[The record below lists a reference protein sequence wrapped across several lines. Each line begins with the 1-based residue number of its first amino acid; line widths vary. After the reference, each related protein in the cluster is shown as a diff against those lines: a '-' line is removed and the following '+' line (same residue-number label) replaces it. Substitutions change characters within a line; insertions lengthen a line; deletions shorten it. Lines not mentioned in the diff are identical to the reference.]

1 MMEVG
6 IKLPTVEVRYQNL
19 CVEAECKVVQGRP
32 IPTLWNTLKEWIS
45 DTTKLS
51 VLKSQNSKICII
63 KSANGMIRPGRMTLL
78 LGPPASGKTTLLLA
92 LAGKLSHSLKNPLKL
107 IADTTMTRIFIL
119 ILLLSMGS
127 ATKPP
132 ECGIPSP
139 HSLRR
144 DKLTVLMSGFSE
156 SRIPLL
162 QSLAATYS
170 LSPIVSS
177 VLIIWGNPSTPKRI
191 LNQLSHNLSLSSS
204 SISLLRQRSASLNH
218 RFLPRPDHIATDAV
232 LVCDDDVEVDL
243 PSLTFAFRVWE
254 KAPHRLVGLF
264 ARSHD
269 YDLSRREW
277 VYTVRPDRFSI
288 VLTKFM
294 LLSARYLFLYTCE
307 GGARM
312 ARVRAS
318 VDSLRNCEDILM
330 NLVVA
335 EATGEGPVLVG
346 AKRVRDYGDARN
358 DEEGGVSGVGLSGR
372 KGEHRKRRGWCI
384 GEFHRVLG
392 RMPLRYSYGKVV
404 DSVGEQGLC
413 RKGAKLVF
421 CDQ

>member
-1 MMEVG
+1 MTP
-6 IKLPTVEVRYQNL
+6 PT
-19 CVEAECKVVQGRP
+19 
-32 IPTLWNTLKEWIS
+32 
-45 DTTKLS
+45 TT
-51 VLKSQNSKICII
+51 I
-63 KSANGMIRPGRMTLL
+63 
-78 LGPPASGKTTLLLA
+78 
-92 LAGKLSHSLKNPLKL
+92 L
-107 IADTTMTRIFIL
+107 ILIL
-119 ILLLSMGS
+119 ILLG
-127 ATKPP
+127 ATLFTTVSTTTPP
-132 ECGIPSP
+132 ECSP
-139 HSLRR
+139 TNPETQTLRR
-144 DKLTVLMSGFSE
+144 DKVTVLMSGFSE

-177 VLIIWGNPSTPKRI
+177 VLILWGNPSTPKHV
-191 LNQLSHNLSLSSS
+191 LHQLSLNLSLSSS
-204 SISLLRQRSASLNH
+204 SISLLPQRSASLNN
-218 RFLPRPDHIATDAV
+218 RFLPRNHIATDAV
-232 LVCDDDVEVDL
+232 LVCDDDVQVDL
-243 PSLTFAFRVWE
+243 HSLHFAFRVWE
-254 KAPHRLVGLF
+254 RAPHRLVGLF

-269 YDLSRREW
+269 FDLNRREW

-294 LLSARYLFLYTCE
+294 LLSARYLFLYTCG

-312 ARVRAS
+312 ARVRGS
-318 VDSLRNCEDILM
+318 VEEVRNCEDILM
-330 NLVVA
+330 NFVVA

-358 DEEGGVSGVGLSGR
+358 EEEDGVSSVGLSGR

-413 RKGAKLVF
+413 RKGGKLVF
-421 CDQ
+421 CDH